1 LLLQWKK
8 YHMSFKEWTAS
19 QKSPSKD
26 NPNEKSKI
34 APAGNKPAVQA
45 DKKPVVADSAPKS

>member
-1 LLLQWKK
+1 
-8 YHMSFKEWTAS
+8 MSFKEWTAS

-34 APAGNKPAVQA
+34 APVGNKPAIQA
-45 DKKPVVADSAPKS
+45 DKKPVVADPAPKS